1 MVKYSNYMEERMTY
15 DVEILKQLMWKIQN
29 EHKLAFNEL
38 SKLPEGRLYR
48 EMIRGESYYYHIMGY
63 GKERTRKGITKNT
76 RLVYQLARKE
86 YLMIKT
92 KKQEDSMKLITDI
105 SSKMSL
111 QSWLDAAETAS
122 KKFPAMPPEVFLL
135 GDQYEPHPIH
145 RSTMFLEGTIHRS
158 QRGVLVRS
166 KSELIIA
173 DMLESLG
180 IPYQYEVDLPYD
192 DYHLCPDFTVIRPR
206 DGMVIFWEHFG
217 MTHNEEY
224 LSKMD
229 IKLGRYRNMNI
240 QPWNNL
246 MISYDRED
254 GSLDVGL
261 IRALVDGWLR

>member
-1 MVKYSNYMEERMTY
+1 
-15 DVEILKQLMWKIQN
+15 
-29 EHKLAFNEL
+29 
-38 SKLPEGRLYR
+38 
-48 EMIRGESYYYHIMGY
+48 
-63 GKERTRKGITKNT
+63 
-76 RLVYQLARKE
+76 
-86 YLMIKT
+86 MIKT
-92 KKQEDSMKLITDI
+92 KKQEDLMKLINDI

-111 QSWLDAAETAS
+111 HSWLDAAETAS

-135 GDQYEPHPIH
+135 GDQYESHPIH

-173 DMLESLG
+173 DTLESLG

-192 DYHLCPDFTVIRPR
+192 DYHLSPDFTMIRPR
-206 DGMVIFWEHFG
+206 DGKVIFWEHFG
-217 MTHNEEY
+217 MTHDEEY